1 MRRVII
7 SILLLSI
14 AFAGDCQNNF
24 CEYAK
29 SCRVLTDS
37 ILAELGI
44 NGRPAIITSS
54 GHATS
59 TKAKEFSIYVKEKD
73 GYYKYFAYEQD
84 GKITI
89 LPTHTIKPERWKTI
103 AALFEK
109 RLSKPELE
117 KDIEKFGLSEAEA
130 AYFGF
135 PFFAQRDSVLDI
147 AFNPSAYNRK
157 NKLLLESEYQRVY
170 GAKEPPRTIY
180 PMAEPPV
187 YFVML
192 DGAGNRYGEFCISF
206 ISAAAYTFAYG
217 DDMPGQ
223 LPGIAVFTNVI
234 DWETS
239 NIRLEEKPLNRL
251 RHK

>member
-1 MRRVII
+1 MKRVII

-14 AFAGDCQNNF
+14 AFAGDCQNYF

-44 NGRPAIITSS
+44 NGRPAIITSTEN
-54 GHATS
+54 ALTE
-59 TKAKEFSIYVKEKD
+59 AKGFSIYVKEAD

-157 NKLLLESEYQRVY
+157 NKLLLESEYKRVY

-180 PMAEPPV
+180 SVAEPPV

-206 ISAAAYTFAYG
+206 MSAAAYPFAYG

-223 LPGIAVFTNVI
+223 LSGIAVFTNVI
-234 DWETS
+234 DRETS
-239 NIRLEEKPLNRL
+239 NIRLEYRTRYK
-251 RHK
+251 

>member
-29 SCRVLTDS
+29 SCRILTDS

-44 NGRPAIITSS
+44 NGRPAIITSIE
-54 GHATS
+54 GAL
-59 TKAKEFSIYVKEKD
+59 TKSNSISIYVKEAD

-117 KDIEKFGLSEAEA
+117 KRIETLGLSKAEA

-157 NKLLLESEYQRVY
+157 NKLLLESEYKRVY

-180 PMAEPPV
+180 SVAEPPV

-206 ISAAAYTFAYG
+206 MSAAAYPFAYG
-217 DDMPGQ
+217 DDVPGQ
-223 LPGIAVFTNVI
+223 LSGIAVFTNVI
-234 DWETS
+234 DWATS

>member
-29 SCRVLTDS
+29 SCRILTDS

-44 NGRPAIITSS
+44 NGRPAIITSIE
-54 GHATS
+54 GAL
-59 TKAKEFSIYVKEKD
+59 TKSNSISIYVKEAD

-117 KDIEKFGLSEAEA
+117 EGIEKFGLSEAEA

-206 ISAAAYTFAYG
+206 MSAAAYPFAYG
-217 DDMPGQ
+217 DDVPGQ
-223 LPGIAVFTNVI
+223 LSGIAVFTNVI
-234 DWETS
+234 DWEGV
-239 NIRLEEKPLNRL
+239 EEKPLNRL

>member
-1 MRRVII
+1 MRRVFI

-29 SCRVLTDS
+29 SCRILTDS

-44 NGRPAIITSS
+44 NGRPAIITSIE
-54 GHATS
+54 GAL
-59 TKAKEFSIYVKEKD
+59 TKSNSISIYVKEAD

-117 KDIEKFGLSEAEA
+117 EGIEKFGLSEAEA

-157 NKLLLESEYQRVY
+157 NKLLLESEYKRVY

-180 PMAEPPV
+180 SVAEPPV

-206 ISAAAYTFAYG
+206 MSAAAYPFAYG

-223 LPGIAVFTNVI
+223 LSGIAVFTNVI
-234 DWETS
+234 DRETS
-239 NIRLEEKPLNRL
+239 NIRLEYRTRYK
-251 RHK
+251 

>member
-1 MRRVII
+1 MKRVII

-14 AFAGDCQNNF
+14 AFAGDCQNYF

-44 NGRPAIITSS
+44 NGRPAIITSIE
-54 GHATS
+54 GAL
-59 TKAKEFSIYVKEKD
+59 TKSNSISIYVKEAD

-117 KDIEKFGLSEAEA
+117 KGIEKFGLSEAEA

-157 NKLLLESEYQRVY
+157 NKLLLQPEYERVY
-170 GAKEPPRTIY
+170 GAKEPPMGIY
-180 PMAEPPV
+180 GGEAAV

-206 ISAAAYTFAYG
+206 MSAAAYPFAYG
-217 DDMPGQ
+217 DDVPGQ
-223 LPGIAVFTNVI
+223 LSGIAVFTNVI
-234 DWETS
+234 DWATS

>member
-1 MRRVII
+1 MKRVII

-14 AFAGDCQNNF
+14 AFAGDCQNYF

-29 SCRVLTDS
+29 SCRILTDS
-37 ILAELGI
+37 ILAELDI
-44 NGRPAIITSS
+44 NGRPAIITSIED
-54 GHATS
+54 AL
-59 TKAKEFSIYVKEKD
+59 TKSNSISIYVKEAD

-84 GKITI
+84 GKTTI

-117 KDIEKFGLSEAEA
+117 EGIEKFGLSEAEA

-157 NKLLLESEYQRVY
+157 NKLLLESEYKRVY

-180 PMAEPPV
+180 SVADPPV

-206 ISAAAYTFAYG
+206 MSAAAYPFAYG

-223 LPGIAVFTNVI
+223 LSGIAVFTNLI
-234 DWETS
+234 DGATS
-239 NIRLEEKPLNRL
+239 NIRLE
-251 RHK
+251 

>member
-117 KDIEKFGLSEAEA
+117 KRIETLGLSKAEAE
-130 AYFGF
+130 YLNF

-147 AFNPSAYNRK
+147 AFNPSTYNRK

-217 DDMPGQ
+217 DDMPWQ

-234 DWETS
+234 DWATS